1 LNNGGTNM
9 TKKKQAESVA
19 AVAESVAIE
28 TVPMEDLKASL
39 EEIKGYDGVIG
50 YILRN
55 STSAAIDLKDP
66 SKLIEYAI
74 LSSSSIDAGEEL
86 SELFNLGDVKH
97 IVIGG
102 KNIKVLSLAFGENKI
117 SVFLEK
123 NADLEKV
130 LEKLQSFRG

>member
-1 LNNGGTNM
+1 M
-9 TKKKQAESVA
+9 TRKKSAEGVA
-19 AVAESVAIE
+19 AVAESVAVE
-28 TVPMEDLKASL
+28 TTLMDNLKASL
-39 EEIKGYDGVIG
+39 EEIKGYDCVVG

-74 LSSSSIDAGEEL
+74 LSSSSLDAGEDL
-86 SELFNLGDVKH
+86 SELFNLGDIKH
-97 IVIGG
+97 IIIDG

-130 LEKLQSFRG
+130 LEKLQSFRD